1 MTGSNENKT
10 PERPYLRALSILRQ
24 APKGTSVDLMDKLMV
39 AYFEAADMELPN
51 ATSSKS
57 RRKLYIATITALID
71 YLNVREIPHEVLSTF
86 QAELNNRALGLKGQF
101 TFDAEVG
108 RKGQTLEE
116 ATRLALIL
124 AYYEAFPKERNPTYK
139 LAKKYLGLSRA
150 QVVQRAADAR
160 KGKKYRDEI
169 ENLRE
174 WAKRKV
180 KDPNF
185 DKNLYFP
192 DN

>member
-1 MTGSNENKT
+1 MTGLNENNI
-10 PERPYLRALSILRQ
+10 PESTYIRALSILRQ
-24 APKGTSVDLMDKLMV
+24 APKGTSVDHMDKLIL
-39 AYFEAADMELPN
+39 AYCEAADMELPN
-51 ATSSKS
+51 ATSNKS

-71 YLNVREIPHEVLSTF
+71 YLDVREIPHDVLSAF
-86 QAELNNRALGLKGQF
+86 QAELNNRALGLEGQF

-108 RKGQTLEE
+108 RKSQTLEE

-124 AYYEAFPKERNPTYK
+124 AYYEAFPKERTPTYK

-160 KGKKYRDEI
+160 KGKNKRDEI

-174 WAKRKV
+174 WAKKRV

-185 DKNLYFP
+185 DKNLYFS
-192 DN
+192 DS

>member
-1 MTGSNENKT
+1 
-10 PERPYLRALSILRQ
+10 
-24 APKGTSVDLMDKLMV
+24 MV

-124 AYYEAFPKERNPTYK
+124 AYYEAFPKERTPTYK